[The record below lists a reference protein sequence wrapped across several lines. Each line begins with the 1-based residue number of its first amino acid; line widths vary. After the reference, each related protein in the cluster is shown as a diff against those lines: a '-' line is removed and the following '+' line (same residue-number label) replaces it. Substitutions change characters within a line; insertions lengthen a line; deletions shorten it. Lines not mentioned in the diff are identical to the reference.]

1 MKTMMISELLP
12 DSEHEA
18 VSYQILSA
26 ITGLSGR
33 ELRHEIRRE
42 RRQGQPILSS
52 KRGVWLWNGTDQREF
67 DACCKR
73 IIKIGSDYIRT
84 AQLMK
89 DALEGR
95 GVNEG

>member
-1 MKTMMISELLP
+1 MFRIADLLP
-12 DSEHEA
+12 ERESEA
-18 VSYQILSA
+18 VTYKRLA
-26 ITGLSGR
+26 ELTGLSGR

-73 IIKIGSDYIRT
+73 IIQIGSDYIRT